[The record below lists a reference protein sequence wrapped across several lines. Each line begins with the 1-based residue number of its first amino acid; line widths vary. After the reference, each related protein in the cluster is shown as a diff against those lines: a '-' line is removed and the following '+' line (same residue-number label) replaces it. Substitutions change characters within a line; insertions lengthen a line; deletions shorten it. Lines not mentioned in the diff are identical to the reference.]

1 MIRDYEYALNYLLW
15 GQWDDLFTL
24 MIRTNDDI
32 LCKKI
37 HCFLKNYHFSTDK
50 QEIIAEHDNLLFYID
65 HALDTVPL
73 LE

>member
-1 MIRDYEYALNYLLW
+1 MSKDYEYALNYLLW

-37 HCFLKNYHFSTDK
+37 HTFLQNYHFSKDK
-50 QEIIAEHDNLLFYID
+50 QQIITEHDNLLFYID
-65 HALDTVPL
+65 HALDTVAL
-73 LE
+73 YD